1 MTSEVLYLLDVETG
15 FKQLREIGV
24 AEQVRMDVKVKHHR
38 YIAVALPEFARHL
51 PFSDRPPLNVSP
63 HSAEGIAR

>member
-38 YIAVALPEFARHL
+38 YIAVALPEFVRHL
-51 PFSDRPPLNVSP
+51 EKRMRRYAQGAADYR
-63 HSAEGIAR
+63 